1 MHCLFQKRRKL
12 VIASNITVF
21 ELCSIELTNLGDCD
35 RLDLNYSA
43 MKLNKMKNETA
54 DKIENI
60 KVNLAANLKELE
72 KEKSANIQVATSFS
86 WLALLIILI
95 FLMVIVLIDFHK
107 LFLYLKENSLY
118 ICKEREKS
126 VSFYNFEKNISR
138 NNLNV
143 FKQYSEKD
151 KAFLNHP

>member
-1 MHCLFQKRRKL
+1 
-12 VIASNITVF
+12 
-21 ELCSIELTNLGDCD
+21 
-35 RLDLNYSA
+35 
-43 MKLNKMKNETA
+43 MKLNRMKNETA

-107 LFLYLKENSLY
+107 VFLYLKENSLY